1 MKRSPRL
8 PDAER
13 TALILSRA
21 NSFIRMNQ
29 LTRDQAI
36 TWARSYGLTAG
47 EIGAY
52 FHISAAH
59 VRRIWRSEAGEVA
72 A

>member
-1 MKRSPRL
+1 VKPSPRL

-21 NSFIRMNQ
+21 NSFILTHQ

-36 TWARSYGLTAG
+36 VWARCYGLTAA
-47 EIGAY
+47 EIGQY
-52 FHISAAH
+52 FHLSAAQ
-59 VRRIWRSEAGEVA
+59 VRRIWRHESEAA

>member
-1 MKRSPRL
+1 MKPSPRL
-8 PDAER
+8 SDAER

-21 NSFIRMNQ
+21 NSFILTNQ

-36 TWARSYGLTAG
+36 VWARCYGLTAA
-47 EIGAY
+47 EIGRY
-52 FHISAAH
+52 FHLSVAQ
-59 VRRIWRSEAGEVA
+59 VRRIWRRVGEEVA

>member
-1 MKRSPRL
+1 MKPSPRL

-21 NSFIRMNQ
+21 NSFILANQ

-36 TWARSYGLTAG
+36 VWARCYGLTAG
-47 EIGAY
+47 EIGRY
-52 FHISAAH
+52 FHLSAAQ
-59 VRRIWRSEAGEVA
+59 VYRISRRVGEEVA

>member
-1 MKRSPRL
+1 MKPSPRL

-21 NSFIRMNQ
+21 NSFILTNQ

-36 TWARSYGLTAG
+36 VWARCYGLTAAEVG
-47 EIGAY
+47 RY
-52 FHISAAH
+52 FHLSAAQ
-59 VRRIWRSEAGEVA
+59 VYRISRRVEGEVA